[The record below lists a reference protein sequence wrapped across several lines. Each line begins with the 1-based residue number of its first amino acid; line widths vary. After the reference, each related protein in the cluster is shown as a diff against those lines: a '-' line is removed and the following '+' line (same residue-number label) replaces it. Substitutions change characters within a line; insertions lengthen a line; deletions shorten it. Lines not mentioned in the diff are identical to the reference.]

1 MGILCSINCN
11 VPQKEIFSP
20 LAAILEKYST
30 NNSKDSLTS
39 IGGEMISNKKVNGSG
54 GRREIGIPH

>member
-39 IGGEMISNKKVNGSG
+39 IGGEIDVYKRQALDS
-54 GRREIGIPH
+54 II

>member
-20 LAAILEKYST
+20 LAAILEKYS
-30 NNSKDSLTS
+30 
-39 IGGEMISNKKVNGSG
+39 KK
-54 GRREIGIPH
+54 EEKLE